1 VSGDPATLTRVRQIA
16 HGTNAGWH
24 TGCRCALCRRAH
36 SDDQRTRGRAWPQ
49 ERLPAEM
56 RQQLLDAIYSGQ
68 PFRQALRDFGLTPN
82 PRYRRWFRRILF

>member
-1 VSGDPATLTRVRQIA
+1 
-16 HGTNAGWH
+16 
-24 TGCRCALCRRAH
+24 
-36 SDDQRTRGRAWPQ
+36 
-49 ERLPAEM
+49 M